1 MPTTDR
7 REQKREEARGQ
18 RRAIIGTKANGRR
31 KGEKE
36 KGVNKA
42 GGPKGVVRG
51 QKVKWMVLH
60 EASLP

>member
-42 GGPKGVVRG
+42 GGPKGVFGR
-51 QKVKWMVLH
+51 
-60 EASLP
+60 